1 VVPSDHDRTGADA
14 PACLLGV
21 DTGGTFTDLIL
32 YDGATL
38 RVAKVLSTPEAP
50 EQAILEGLRRLG
62 LDPNALGPETQLIH
76 GTTVATNAAL
86 EGKVAR
92 TAYLGQAGFEDLL
105 TLARQQRPDLYALTP
120 APTPPPVPRSL
131 CFGAPGRLD
140 AEGAELEPLDNAA
153 LDAVLDAL
161 LAEKPAAVAINFL
174 FSWKNAAHEVAAE
187 ARLRARLEDAGGDRA
202 LCISRSSEV
211 LAEAGEYERGMAT
224 WLNASLSP
232 KVRAYLQRLSEALG
246 STRLSI
252 MASHGGT
259 LAPAFAA
266 SHPVQLLLS
275 GPAGGVAGVA
285 AVAQTLAVNP
295 VLSFDMGGTSTDVA
309 LVDGSPQ
316 LSQESR
322 IGPYPVAVPML
333 AVHTIGAGGG
343 SIASLDDGGAL
354 QVGPASAGASPGP
367 ACYGQGGT
375 AATVTDAH
383 VVLGRLPSDQALGG
397 HLSLQSDAARTALGP
412 LAEALGCSLEHAAEG
427 ILAVANEHMAQA
439 LRVMSLE
446 RGIDPR
452 QCVLASFGGAGGL
465 HLCDLADALGMEAA
479 LIPAYGGVLS
489 AFGMLAS
496 PPARVLSQ
504 DLRCALDE
512 DGLRRAQAAHGR
524 LSEEGQAALGAE
536 AQETALESALALQ
549 YAGQGYALEVPFDPI
564 LATLA
569 GLQEAFEAV
578 HEARYGYRLGK
589 AVSVVRL
596 RLTVRTAPA
605 LGGDLPEAQDE
616 AAATSLTPW
625 PVVGQGNVQRV
636 MRSGLRTGDE
646 VRGPA
651 IIQETTATHWLAPG
665 WQAECQR
672 GGHLRLRKI
681 LT

>member
-1 VVPSDHDRTGADA
+1 MVPSDHDRTGVEA

-32 YDGATL
+32 YDGAAL

-62 LDPNALGPETQLIH
+62 LDPDTLGPETQLIH

-105 TLARQQRPDLYALTP
+105 TLARQQRPALYALTP
-120 APTPPPVPRSL
+120 QPTPPPVPRGL

-140 AEGAELEPLDNAA
+140 AQGAELEPLDGAA

-174 FSWKNAAHEVAAE
+174 FSWKNAAHEEVAE
-187 ARLRARLEDAGGDRA
+187 ARLRARLEDAGAEAD
-202 LCISRSSEV
+202 LCISRSSEI
-211 LAEAGEYERGMAT
+211 LAEAGEYERGLAT

-232 KVRAYLQRLSEALG
+232 KVRSYLQRLSEALG
-246 STRLSI
+246 PTRLAI

-259 LAPAFAA
+259 LAPDFAA

-275 GPAGGVAGVA
+275 GPAGGVAGIA
-285 AVAQTLAVNP
+285 AVAKTLGVNP

-309 LVDGSPQ
+309 LVDGTPQ

-343 SIASLDDGGAL
+343 SIACLDSGGAL

-383 VVLGRLPSDQALGG
+383 VVLGRLPTDQALGG
-397 HLSLQSDAARTALGP
+397 HLSLQSDAARAALAP
-412 LAEALGCSLEHAAEG
+412 LAEALGCTLEHAAEG

-465 HLCDLADALGMEAA
+465 HLCDLADALGIEEA

-504 DLRCALDE
+504 DLRCPLNE
-512 DGLRRAQAAHGR
+512 DGLLRALAAQDHLR
-524 LSEEGQAALGAE
+524 EEGLAALGTGAE
-536 AQETALESALALQ
+536 QAALESALALQ
-549 YAGQGYALEVPFDPI
+549 YAGQGYALEVPFDPGV
-564 LATLA
+564 ATLV
-569 GLQEAFEAV
+569 GLRDAFEAA

-589 AVSVVRL
+589 EVSLVRL
-596 RLTVRTAPA
+596 RLTVRTAAALSGAPA
-605 LGGDLPEAQDE
+605 DRNREGAPSLP
-616 AAATSLTPW
+616 TPW
-625 PVVGQGNVQRV
+625 PVVGHGPVQRV
-636 MRSGLRTGDE
+636 KRSALQPGDG
-646 VRGPA
+646 VLGPA
-651 IIQETTATHWLAPG
+651 ILQESTATHWLAPG
-665 WQAECQR
+665 WRAECQR

>member
-1 VVPSDHDRTGADA
+1 LVLH
-14 PACLLGV
+14 
-21 DTGGTFTDLIL
+21 
-32 YDGATL
+32 DGAAL

-62 LDPNALGPETQLIH
+62 LNPNTLGPETQLIH

-105 TLARQQRPDLYALTP
+105 TLARQQRPALYALTP
-120 APTPPPVPRSL
+120 QPSPPPVPRGL

-140 AEGAELEPLDNAA
+140 AQGAELEPLEEAA

-161 LAEKPAAVAINFL
+161 LAERPAAVAINFL
-174 FSWKNAAHEVAAE
+174 FSWKNPAHEEAVE
-187 ARLRARLEDAGGDRA
+187 ARLRTRLKDAGAAAD
-202 LCISRSSEV
+202 LCISRSSEI

-232 KVRAYLQRLSEALG
+232 KVRSYLQRLSEALG
-246 STRLSI
+246 RTRLAI

-285 AVAQTLAVNP
+285 AVASALGVNP

-343 SIASLDDGGAL
+343 SIACLDSGGAL

-383 VVLGRLPSDQALGG
+383 VVLGRLPTDQALGG
-397 HLSLQSDAARTALGP
+397 HLSLQSDAARAALTP
-412 LAEALGCSLEHAAEG
+412 LAKALDCTLEHAAEG

-465 HLCDLADALGMEAA
+465 HLCDLADALGIEEA
-479 LIPAYGGVLS
+479 LLPAYGGVLS

-504 DLRCALDE
+504 DLRCALE
-512 DGLRRAQAAHGR
+512 EQGLRRARAAHGR
-524 LSEEGQAALGAE
+524 LSEEGLAALGAE
-536 AQETALESALALQ
+536 AEEAALESALALQ
-549 YAGQGYALEVPFDPI
+549 YAGQGYALEVPFDPRF
-564 LATLA
+564 ATLA
-569 GLQEAFEAV
+569 GLREAFEAA

-596 RLTVRTAPA
+596 RLTLRTAPA
-605 LGGDLPEAQDE
+605 LGGELPDAQNE
-616 AAATSLTPW
+616 AAATDLTAW
-625 PVVGQGNVQRV
+625 PVVGHGDVQRV
-636 MRSGLRTGDE
+636 TRSPLRTGDE

-665 WQAECQR
+665 WRAECQR

>member
-1 VVPSDHDRTGADA
+1 
-14 PACLLGV
+14 
-21 DTGGTFTDLIL
+21 
-32 YDGATL
+32 
-38 RVAKVLSTPEAP
+38 
-50 EQAILEGLRRLG
+50 
-62 LDPNALGPETQLIH
+62 
-76 GTTVATNAAL
+76 
-86 EGKVAR
+86 
-92 TAYLGQAGFEDLL
+92 
-105 TLARQQRPDLYALTP
+105 
-120 APTPPPVPRSL
+120 
-131 CFGAPGRLD
+131 
-140 AEGAELEPLDNAA
+140 
-153 LDAVLDAL
+153 
-161 LAEKPAAVAINFL
+161 
-174 FSWKNAAHEVAAE
+174 
-187 ARLRARLEDAGGDRA
+187 
-202 LCISRSSEV
+202 
-211 LAEAGEYERGMAT
+211 MAT

-383 VVLGRLPSDQALGG
+383 VVLGRLPTDQALGG

-605 LGGDLPEAQDE
+605 LGGDLPEAQDK
-616 AAATSLTPW
+616 APATGLTPW

>member
-1 VVPSDHDRTGADA
+1 M
-14 PACLLGV
+14 

-32 YDGATL
+32 FDGARL

-50 EQAILEGLRRLG
+50 EQAILEGLRQLG
-62 LDPNALGPETQLIH
+62 LDPTTLGPETQLIH

-105 TLARQQRPDLYALTP
+105 TLARQQRPALYALTP
-120 APTPPPVPRSL
+120 APTPPPVPRAL

-140 AEGAELEPLDNAA
+140 AQGTELEPLGDAA

-161 LAEKPAAVAINFL
+161 LAAKPAAVAINFL

-187 ARLRARLEDAGGDRA
+187 ARVRARLENAGFDSA
-202 LCISRSSEV
+202 LCISRSSEI

-232 KVRAYLQRLSEALG
+232 KVRAYLERLGKALG
-246 STRLSI
+246 PTRLDI

-275 GPAGGVAGVA
+275 GPAGGVAGVT
-285 AVAQTLAVNP
+285 AVSQALAVNP

-343 SIASLDDGGAL
+343 SIASLDKGGAL

-375 AATVTDAH
+375 AATVTDAQ
-383 VVLGRLPSDQALGG
+383 VVLGRLPTDQALGG
-397 HLSLQSDAARTALGP
+397 HLSLQDDAARTALSP
-412 LAEALGCSLEHAAEG
+412 LATALGCSLERAAEG
-427 ILAVANEHMAQA
+427 ILAVANDHMAQA

-465 HLCDLADALGMEAA
+465 HLCDLADALGMVEA

-496 PPARVLSQ
+496 PPARVLSK
-504 DLRCALDE
+504 DLRCPLDKE
-512 DGLRRAQAAHGR
+512 GLRRAQGTHGDLTGEGLAA
-524 LSEEGQAALGAE
+524 LDAKAGQAAL
-536 AQETALESALALQ
+536 ESTLALQ
-549 YAGQGYALEVPFDPI
+549 YAGQGYALEVPFDPS
-564 LATLA
+564 LATLE
-569 GLQEAFEAV
+569 GLRESFEAA
-578 HEARYGYRLGK
+578 HDARYGYRLGK
-589 AVSVVRL
+589 AVSMVRL

-605 LGGDLPEAQDE
+605 LNGDLPDASGEKV
-616 AAATSLTPW
+616 TSSLTPW
-625 PVVGQGNVQRV
+625 PVEGHGEVQRV
-636 MRSGLRTGDE
+636 TRSGLQTGDE
-646 VRGPA
+646 IRGPA
-651 IIQETTATHWLAPG
+651 IIQESTATHWLAVG
-665 WQAECQR
+665 WRAECQR